1 MRCPRCKGLMVD
13 DWFQDLHDDTGRM
26 HFEGLRCLIC
36 GEVVD
41 PVILHNRHVGPEGIP
56 GRRRRRLS
64 PAGIS

>member
-13 DWFQDLHDDTGRM
+13 DWFQDIRDDTGRL

-41 PVILHNRHVGPEGIP
+41 PVILHNRRVGPEGIP

-64 PAGIS
+64 PAGVS